1 MEDRRDD
8 HLAAVKRILRYMAG
22 TWDHGLQYTRRE
34 VGPPKLVGYN
44 DADMAGDIDTR
55 RSTSGV
61 IFFLTGNP
69 IT

>member
-8 HLAAVKRILRYMAG
+8 HLAAVKRILRYVAG
-22 TWDHGLQYTRRE
+22 TWDHRLQYT
-34 VGPPKLVGYN
+34 VGPPKLVGYS
-44 DADMAGDIDTR
+44 DTDMAGDINTR